1 MNPVLAYFLGILTM
15 ILIIFPFWYVST
27 KDENTRNVYDSIFCR
42 TEL

>member
-27 KDENTRNVYDSIFCR
+27 KDSKTKELYDEIFCR
-42 TEL
+42 SDF